1 MVRTTR
7 RRFLATTGIAT
18 GLALAGC
25 SAPAQPESEDTPASS
40 KQAQNDEISFD
51 GWFDNVENF
60 DGVVDRTGQ
69 SAVTVQVGAQGNG
82 GAFAFAPAAVAV
94 DAGAT
99 VVWEWT
105 GDGGMHNV
113 EATDGSFE
121 SDMVDQAGHAFEQSF
136 ESDVRR
142 YFCMPHEA
150 MGMKGAI
157 VVR

>member
-7 RRFLATTGIAT
+7 RRFLATTGIVT

-25 SAPAQPESEDTPASS
+25 SAPTQPEAEDTPVDS
-40 KQAQNDEISFD
+40 KQAQNEEVSFD
-51 GWFDNVENF
+51 GWFDNVENY
-60 DGVVDRTGQ
+60 DGTVDRTGQ
-69 SAVTVQVGAQGNG
+69 SSVTVQVGAQGNG

-94 DAGAT
+94 DTGTT
-99 VVWEWT
+99 VTWKWT

-113 EATDGSFE
+113 EANDGTFE
-121 SDMVDQAGHAFEQSF
+121 SDMVDQAGHVFEQSL
-136 ESDVRR
+136 ESGVHK

-150 MGMKGAI
+150 MGMKGAV